1 MAPRPGTRAHA
12 LAVVEA
18 LAAASGPLPWR
29 RRNPPVAELVTT
41 ILSHATT
48 DANERRAFTLLT
60 TRFPGWEAVREAPVA
75 AVMEAVRPAGMP
87 TQKGP
92 RIQRALAAVA
102 ADPRGGDLEWLGD
115 VPLAEAMAWLT
126 SLDGVGPKT
135 AACVM
140 CFSFGAPVL
149 PVDTHVHRIALRTRL
164 VPPGT
169 TAARAQEVL
178 SRRVP
183 ADEVYA
189 THMRMIR
196 HGRAV
201 CRARAPRCGECPLLP
216 LCPEGLTGSRSGP
229 RSTTRP
235 PPAGAPAHAPR
246 PGGG

>member
-1 MAPRPGTRAHA
+1 MTPRPGSVAHA
-12 LAVVEA
+12 LAVVAA
-18 LAAASGPLPWR
+18 LDGEYGPLPWR

-48 DANERRAFTLLT
+48 DANERRAFTRLT
-60 TRFPGWEAVREAPVA
+60 STFPTWDAVRAAAPDE
-75 AVMEAVRPAGMP
+75 VMEAVRPAGMP

-102 ADPRGGDLEWLGD
+102 ADPRGGDLEWLGA

-126 SLDGVGPKT
+126 ALDGVGPKT

-149 PVDTHVHRIALRTRL
+149 PVDTHVHRIALRTRM
-164 VPPGT
+164 VPAGT
-169 TAARAQEVL
+169 TAIRAQEVL

-183 ADEVYA
+183 PDAVYA

-196 HGRAV
+196 LGRAV
-201 CRARAPRCGECPLLP
+201 CRARSPRCGECPLLP
-216 LCPEGLTGSRSGP
+216 LCPEGVSRTGP
-229 RSTTRP
+229 RSTSR
-235 PPAGAPAHAPR
+235 PR
-246 PGGG
+246 PGGAPGRAPRSPAG